1 MAESDQSMARMLDGS
16 GHGSAA
22 LLRFII
28 QEHENYQA
36 QRLVPS
42 AILGCRTKL
51 FGFLR
56 TCRDEF
62 RSFLAIRNSR
72 VLFPAFLSAVHLSW
86 AALAISD
93 AEPITAA
100 AENK

>member
-36 QRLVPS
+36 QR
-42 AILGCRTKL
+42 T
-51 FGFLR
+51 
-56 TCRDEF
+56 
-62 RSFLAIRNSR
+62 
-72 VLFPAFLSAVHLSW
+72 
-86 AALAISD
+86 
-93 AEPITAA
+93 
-100 AENK
+100 